1 MVLSEGAKIGTAAFG
16 RKTGKSGGGL
26 RNQSADKFIFAF
38 VCFETFN

>member
-1 MVLSEGAKIGTAAFG
+1 VAKIGIAASG
-16 RKTGKSGGGL
+16 KKMAKSGGGL